1 MVGDAVKKLTLI
13 YEHILLFEQD
23 AISRDSITGFKL
35 DDITD
40 DEVGC
45 GYLLSSTVLA
55 ADHSGLGVKGLSVQ
69 SQELRIFPVCTDRLN
84 DRDKKH
90 SGEDR
95 DALEPLVGLVA
106 EKRKEQ

>member
-1 MVGDAVKKLTLI
+1 VVRDAVKKLTLI

-23 AISRDSITGFKL
+23 TISRDAITGFKL

-55 ADHSGLGVKGLSVQ
+55 ADNSGLGVKGLSVK
-69 SQELRIFPVCTDRLN
+69 SQELRVFTVCADRLYY
-84 DRDKKH
+84 RDKKH

-95 DALEPLVGLVA
+95 DALEPLVGLAA
-106 EKRKEQ
+106 EKRQEQ